1 MNRFAML
8 FISGFV
14 VLISATAH
22 AAITGPVKIDSGL
35 ITGTAGTSLDIRA
48 FKGIPF
54 AAPPIGS
61 LRWRPPQPVAKWD
74 GIRKAEEFS
83 PRCIQGAPGGGRGG
97 APTPATSEDCLYL
110 NVWTGA
116 KSASERRP
124 VIVFTYGGGFT
135 SGAGSEPRYDGEAL
149 ARKGVVFVTYN
160 YRLGVFGFFAHP
172 ELTAESDHQASG
184 NYGLMDFIAALK
196 WVQRNVTNFGGDP
209 KRVTIMGESAGAI
222 AVAALVGSPEGKG
235 LFQRAIAESG
245 AWMGLGIN
253 GMPQRAP
260 AEEAGMK
267 LGSLS
272 ELRMKPAD
280 EMMRIGRSTGMIVDG
295 WIVPEDLSNTFAH
308 GRQNDVDVLVGSN
321 QDEGTF
327 FQRGQRSSDPAAEA
341 AQLKRMSDEV
351 SWHMRTWAKLQS
363 KRGRK
368 AYWYYFTKVPPT
380 APGQQSRGA
389 THTAELAYVFNNLIP
404 PSLPWTDTDRMLAGT
419 LSSYWASFAARGD
432 PNGKGLPVWPAFNE
446 KASERTM
453 LLGDKVEAAPG
464 LDSERVGFFDQ
475 AYAKLFQ

>member
-1 MNRFAML
+1 MHTACGIRSAFPNSFFVAATFVAHFA
-8 FISGFV
+8 
-14 VLISATAH
+14 ATIA
-22 AAITGPVKIDSGL
+22 
-35 ITGTAGTSLDIRA
+35 A

-54 AAPPIGS
+54 AAPPTGA

-83 PRCIQGAPGGGRGG
+83 PRCLQGAPGGGRGG
-97 APTPATSEDCLYL
+97 APAPPTSEDCLYL

-116 KSASERRP
+116 KSFSERLP
-124 VIVFTYGGGFT
+124 VIVFAYGGGFT

-149 ARKGVVFVTYN
+149 AKKGIVFVTYN

-196 WVQRNVTNFGGDP
+196 WVQRNISNFGGDP

-222 AVAALVGSPEGKG
+222 AVAAMVGSPEAKG

-245 AWMGLGIN
+245 AWMGLGISRS
-253 GMPQRAP
+253 PQRAP
-260 AEEAGMK
+260 AEEAEMK

-272 ELRMKPAD
+272 ELRMKPDD

-295 WIVPEDLSNTFAH
+295 WIVPEDLSNTFAQ

-327 FQRGQRSSDPAAEA
+327 FQRGQRGPDPEAEA
-341 AQLKRMSDEV
+341 LQLKRMSDEV
-351 SWHMRTWAKLQS
+351 SWHMRTW
-363 KRGRK
+363 
-368 AYWYYFTKVPPT
+368 
-380 APGQQSRGA
+380 
-389 THTAELAYVFNNLIP
+389 
-404 PSLPWTDTDRMLAGT
+404 
-419 LSSYWASFAARGD
+419 
-432 PNGKGLPVWPAFNE
+432 
-446 KASERTM
+446 
-453 LLGDKVEAAPG
+453 
-464 LDSERVGFFDQ
+464 
-475 AYAKLFQ
+475 